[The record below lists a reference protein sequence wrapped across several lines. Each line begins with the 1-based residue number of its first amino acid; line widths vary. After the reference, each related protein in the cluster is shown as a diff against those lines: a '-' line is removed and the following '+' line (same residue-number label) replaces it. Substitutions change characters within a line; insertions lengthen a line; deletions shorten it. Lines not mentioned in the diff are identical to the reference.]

1 MQLGSQKSKYE
12 QKIKFLDT
20 TLKEQQHTLEQINH
34 RKKELEL
41 EKELLSKE
49 VEINNKIKKM
59 ELEQSHARLTPYR
72 SNFLQELESILN
84 EKAADIENALKT
96 KLNGESITAGGVSL
110 HEMQILVKEATQ
122 RCKEA
127 EYDFVSYFVTIIYK
141 NCYTLAL
148 SYS

>member
-20 TLKEQQHTLEQINH
+20 TLKEQQHTLEQIDH

-41 EKELLSKE
+41 ERELLSKE

-59 ELEQSHARLTPYR
+59 QLEQSHTKLTPYKT
-72 SNFLQELESILN
+72 NFLQELESILN

-96 KLNGESITAGGVSL
+96 KLNGEAITAGGISL

-127 EYDFVSYFVTIIYK
+127 GYDFVSFFSK
-141 NCYTLAL
+141 NYT
-148 SYS
+148 

>member
-1 MQLGSQKSKYE
+1 M
-12 QKIKFLDT
+12 
-20 TLKEQQHTLEQINH
+20 KEQQHTLEEINH

-41 EKELLSKE
+41 EKELLYKE

-59 ELEQSHARLTPYR
+59 ELEESHAKLTPYR

-96 KLNGESITAGGVSL
+96 KINGETITAGGISL

-127 EYDFVSYFVTIIYK
+127 GYDYVSYLIIIYK
-141 NCYTLAL
+141 NYYT
-148 SYS
+148 

>member
-12 QKIKFLDT
+12 QKIKFLDS
-20 TLKEQQHTLEQINH
+20 TLKEQQHTLEQIDH

-59 ELEQSHARLTPYR
+59 QLEQSQSRLTPYK
-72 SNFLQELESILN
+72 SNFLQELENILN
-84 EKAADIENALKT
+84 EKTADIENALKM
-96 KLNGESITAGGVSL
+96 KNGETITAGGISL
-110 HEMQILVKEATQ
+110 HEMHILVKEATQ

-127 EYDFVSYFVTIIYK
+127 GYDFVSYFITI
-141 NCYTLAL
+141 T
-148 SYS
+148 